1 MVREGEITSNRA
13 IKVRLMTNPTQ
24 EKFFK
29 HHINISKAV
38 YNWTVHQM
46 LDDYEKYDKAKTEY
60 LDSLPKDLSEEAYKK
75 AKKDFESTHK
85 KDYVRSAGD
94 IRKLLRITVKEDK
107 EHWGWLNKLGQ
118 FDSYALHFTITSNI
132 NNALK
137 KFKDNYGANKAR
149 VANKRKKYKE
159 RGSNKKLTYPY
170 SYGFPQYKKPNK
182 AKSYPTNVK
191 VKDIDRENHRIRLPW
206 IGWVKYSKHQ
216 DIPMF
221 EFPSDNVARATISTD
236 GIHFYLSFGYYAP
249 YTPLYTEDT
258 PSIGVDLGMKNVA
271 ILSNGHIVPNV
282 ADNPKVKKYLKKINK
297 LKRKLSWLQ
306 EHSEIFYK
314 RKQELKEDEW
324 AKAKWRM
331 DTRQTRKIKEHIKK
345 LQIRLDNYKSN
356 LLHNQ
361 CHDII
366 MTNPKRIAF
375 EDLNIK
381 GMQQNKHISS
391 KLQQTGMYKFK
402 ATLAWHAKKHNIPC
416 AEIDMFYAS
425 SKTCSSCGYKDE
437 KMNNLKIRTFK
448 CPDCGMVMD
457 RDLNAAIN
465 IDKQWD
471 SPKTKPFG

>member
-13 IKVRLMTNPTQ
+13 IKVRLITNPTQ

-29 HHINISKAV
+29 HNMRVSKAV
-38 YNWTVHQM
+38 YNWTVRQM

-60 LDSLPKDLSEEAYKK
+60 LDSLPKTLSKEAYDK
-75 AKKDFESTHK
+75 AKKDFENTHK
-85 KDYVRSAGD
+85 KDYVRSERD
-94 IRKLLRITVKEDK
+94 IRKSLTAIIKEDK
-107 EHWGWLNKLGQ
+107 EHWGWLGN
-118 FDSYALHFTITSNI
+118 FDSYALHDTIALDI
-132 NNALK
+132 KNALK
-137 KFKDNYGANKAR
+137 KFKNEYGKNKDR
-149 VANKRKKYKE
+149 VSNKRKKYKE
-159 RGSNKKLTYPY
+159 RGSKKKLTYPY
-170 SYGFPQYKKPNK
+170 SYGFPQYKKRCDDT
-182 AKSYPTNVK
+182 SYHTCVSVNN
-191 VKDIDRENHRIRLPW
+191 IDRENHKVKIPK

-221 EFPSDNVARATISTD
+221 EFPSVNVSNAVISTD
-236 GIHFYLSFGYYAP
+236 GVHFYLSFGYYEP
-249 YTPLYTEDT
+249 FKPLYTEDSS
-258 PSIGVDLGMKNVA
+258 SIGVDLGMKNVA

-282 ADNPKVKKYLKKINK
+282 ADNPKVKKYLKKISR

-306 EHSEIFYK
+306 EHSETFYK

-331 DTRQTRKIKEHIKK
+331 DTRQTTKVKRQIKK

-361 CHDII
+361 CHDIV
-366 MTNPKRIAF
+366 MTNPTRIVF
-375 EDLNIK
+375 EKLNIK
-381 GMQQNKHISS
+381 GMQKNKRTSS

-416 AEIDMFYAS
+416 AEIDMFYPS
-425 SKTCSSCGYKDE
+425 SQTCSNCGTKNE
-437 KMNNLKIRTFK
+437 KMKNLKIRTFV
-448 CPDCGMVMD
+448 CPNCGMVMD